1 MAIESNGRIDVHFHS
16 IPPAYGTAISRLG
29 GHIRVPDWSP
39 QLAVDFLDAQCAAGG
54 IMSLSVPGTHL
65 GDDRA
70 ARALARV
77 CNEESAEYIARY
89 PDRLGMFAA
98 IPLPDIEGACEAA
111 LYALDELKLD
121 GIGLFGSYDGRYLG
135 DPEWDPLLELLD
147 QRAAVCLIHPNIHP
161 SVHVVREKGISP
173 GIPNFVAEYP
183 FDTSRAALN
192 LVFNNVPDRFPNI
205 RFILSHAGGV
215 LPFLAWRAAAIVH
228 RQTSVSPMRQ
238 TYPSPFVEAHI
249 GDLTRE
255 TFLSRL
261 RTFWYDTALSPGPQ
275 TFGSLLQV
283 ASPDRILFGSDWPY
297 CPPVLCTDMVEQLH
311 DNPLIDASAVKA
323 IERSNAV
330 ALFPRFS
337 QT

>member
-1 MAIESNGRIDVHFHS
+1 MASNHNRRIDVHFHS
-16 IPPAYGTAISRLG
+16 IPPSYGAAILRLG
-29 GHIRVPDWSP
+29 GHIRVPPWSP
-39 QLAVDFLDAQCAAGG
+39 DLAVDFLDAQGTAAG

-65 GDDRA
+65 GDDA
-70 ARALARV
+70 DARLLARR

-89 PDRLGMFAA
+89 PSRLGMFAA
-98 IPLPDIEGACEAA
+98 IPLPDLDGACAA
-111 LYALDELKLD
+111 AIHALDVLKLD

-135 DPEWDPLLELLD
+135 DPAWDALLELLD
-147 QRAAVCLIHPNIHP
+147 QRSAVCLIHPNIHP
-161 SVHVVREKGISP
+161 SVVSVREGVSP

-215 LPFLAWRAAAIVH
+215 LPFLAWRAAAIIH
-228 RQTSVSPMRQ
+228 RQLGVSPMRE
-238 TYPSPFVEAHI
+238 TYPSPFVAAH
-249 GDLTRE
+249 GHDLTRE

-297 CPPVLCTDMVEQLH
+297 CPPVLCTDMVEQLQ
-311 DNPLIDASAVKA
+311 DNPLIGEGELRA
-323 IERSNAV
+323 IERSNAL
-330 ALFPRFS
+330 ALFPRFA
-337 QT
+337 